1 MNLKDK
7 LSLNSTLLFALTIG
21 LVMSGSF
28 FLFKNHMKDLYYES
42 LEENAMIT
50 ALFYFEKDEI
60 TKTDNLRYQEIKKQY
75 RKISDESVRVYDAK
89 TLKIFINDG
98 LNINLSSEDLKSI
111 IKNKN
116 LSFTKNDRQ
125 FVGIFYQDNE
135 GDFIIIASGI
145 DHDGNQQLSAL
156 ALMFIIF
163 YLAGIPINYFLGTF
177 LAKKT
182 FSPFEQVI
190 SKVNSIT
197 TENLHSRLEIAD
209 RKQTDEIGELVST
222 FNYLLERLENG
233 VMMQQNFI
241 KHASHELKTPLTI
254 LAGHIDVSLQQPR
267 TTEEYEKVLELLKKD
282 TKHLK
287 SILEGLLVLSGL
299 EVSGIQEKEIIRI
312 DEIIWNILEKKAVE
326 YPNSKI
332 IFDLTNIAENE
343 DLLTITAEKHLLFT
357 AINNIVDNAVKY
369 SFPERVT
376 VEALNVNNNLV
387 IKIKDLGP
395 GISDVD
401 KEAIFDPFF
410 RGENTRHIQ
419 GQGLGL
425 YITMQILKRQNITL
439 TLESE
444 IEKGTTISLFFQ
456 QQS

>member
-7 LSLNSTLLFALTIG
+7 LSLNSTLLFALTVG

-28 FLFKNHMKDLYYES
+28 FLFKNHMKNLYYEN
-42 LEENAMIT
+42 LEENAIVT

-60 TKTDNLRYQEIKKQY
+60 NETDNLRYQEIKKQY
-75 RKISDESVRVYDAK
+75 RKIREESVRVYNAK
-89 TLKIFINDG
+89 TKKLIINDG
-98 LNINLSSEDLKSI
+98 LNIYLNSQDLKKI
-111 IKNKN
+111 IKNKT

-125 FVGIFYQDNE
+125 FVGLFYRDNE
-135 GDFIIIASGI
+135 GDFIIVASGI
-145 DHDGNQQLSAL
+145 DHDANHQLKAL
-156 ALMFIIF
+156 ALMFILF
-163 YLAGIPINYFLGTF
+163 YLAGIPLNYFLGTF

-197 TENLHSRLEIAD
+197 TENLHSRLLVTD
-209 RKQTDEIGELVST
+209 SRQTDEIGELIST

-233 VMMQQNFI
+233 VTMQKNFI

-254 LAGHIDVSLQQPR
+254 LAGHIDVSLQQSR
-267 TTEEYEKVLELLKKD
+267 TAEEYEKVLKLLKKD

-299 EVSGIQEKEIIRI
+299 EMSEVHEMEIVRI
-312 DEIIWNILEKKAVE
+312 DEIVWNILEKKAVE
-326 YPNSKI
+326 YPGSKI
-332 IFDLTNIAENE
+332 TFDLNDIADNE

-357 AINNIVDNAVKY
+357 ALSNIIDNAVKY
-369 SFPERVT
+369 SFPEQVT
-376 VEALNVNNNLV
+376 IKALNLSNNLV
-387 IKIKDLGP
+387 LKVKDNGP
-395 GISDVD
+395 GISATD
-401 KEAIFDPFF
+401 KETIFDPFF

-425 YITMQILKRQNITL
+425 YITMQILKRQNIKL
-439 TLESE
+439 SLESE
-444 IEKGTTISLFFQ
+444 IENGTVISLFFQ
-456 QQS
+456 HDA